1 MKPIRQVAGLG
12 MALRPVAARL
22 LDALADAID
31 QPLRLLAVLDGRV
44 ASIDPS
50 RTILD
55 HAQTIC
61 CGQPNDA
68 LRLLSRVQ
76 Q

>member
-1 MKPIRQVAGLG
+1 MPQLMPGE
-12 MALRPVAARL
+12 
-22 LDALADAID
+22 
-31 QPLRLLAVLDGRV
+31 QPLRLLDVLDGRV

-50 RTILD
+50 MTILD
-55 HAQTIC
+55 HAQAIC